1 MDAVRELAAIAADW
15 RRRPLDRDVERAA
28 RRAVLDWFAT
38 MLPGCVQPPATLL
51 ADALASQRG
60 GGGAWCYVDGWPGT
74 ARHAALINAVAS
86 HTVEF
91 DDIFR
96 DGGYH
101 PGSPTVAAALAL
113 AQDRGLPLERF
124 HRALVAGY
132 EVGCRISLAIQ
143 PSHYLHW
150 HTTATVGTI
159 GAAVAGAVLLD
170 CDEAAIGHAIG
181 LASSF
186 AGGHQQNLQG
196 EGLAKAMHPGHAA
209 DAGLLAAFAAAAG
222 ITAAD
227 GALDGAKGYAAATSA
242 STGDWDAA
250 LEGVGQWTPITRM
263 TVKNHGCCG
272 HIFPALDGMRAIMEE
287 EALSPDAIASI
298 AVDGYAATAGMC
310 DRPVPVSAQ
319 DARFSLQYCLAAQM
333 LTGAV
338 RLAAFEPDT
347 LARADIRAL
356 MQRIGVTEAPDL
368 SAAYPRRRMARLVVR
383 LRDGREIHHTQLV
396 RKGDP
401 EAPLTDEEF
410 LRKYEELAGSVLDP
424 EESGRLREVIL
435 SGGSL
440 PGNIHFAERARQ
452 R

>member
-15 RRRPLDRDVERAA
+15 RRRPLEADVEWAA

-38 MLPGCVQPPATLL
+38 TLPGCVHPPATLL
-51 ADALASQRG
+51 AGALASQRG
-60 GGGAWCYVDGWPGT
+60 TGRAWCYVDGRPGT
-74 ARHAALINAVAS
+74 VRHAALINAVAS

-113 AQDRGLPLERF
+113 AQDRGLPLETF
-124 HRALVAGY
+124 HRALIAGY
-132 EVGCRISLAIQ
+132 EVGCRVSLAIQ
-143 PSHYLHW
+143 PSHYAYW

-196 EGLAKAMHPGHAA
+196 EGMAKAMHPGHAA

-222 ITAAD
+222 VTAAA
-227 GALDGAKGYAAATSA
+227 GALDGARGYAAATSA
-242 STGDWDAA
+242 SAGDWDAA
-250 LEGVGQWTPITRM
+250 LEGVGQWTPITRT

-298 AVDGYAATAGMC
+298 MVEGYAATAQMC
-310 DRPVPVSAQ
+310 DRPAPVSSQ

-338 RLAAFEPDT
+338 RLAAFEPNM
-347 LARADIRAL
+347 LVRADIRAL
-356 MQRIGVTEAPDL
+356 MQRIVVTEAPDL
-368 SAAYPRRRMARLVVR
+368 SAAYPRRRIARIAVR
-383 LRDGREIHHTQLV
+383 LRDGREINHTQLV

-401 EAPLTDEEF
+401 EAPLTDEEI
-410 LRKYEELAGSVLDP
+410 LRKYQELAGSVLDP
-424 EESGRLREVIL
+424 EESGRLKGVVMT
-435 SGGSL
+435 GGTL
-440 PGNIHFAERARQ
+440 PGPIGFAGV
-452 R
+452 

>member
-1 MDAVRELAAIAADW
+1 MDAVRELAAIAAEW
-15 RRRPLDRDVERAA
+15 RHRPVDADVEWAA

-38 MLPGCVQPPATLL
+38 TLPGCRQPPATLL
-51 ADALASQRG
+51 AGALASQRG
-60 GGGAWCYVDGWPGT
+60 GGGAWCYVDGQPGT

-86 HTVEF
+86 HITEF

-101 PGSPTVAAALAL
+101 PGSPTVAVALAL

-124 HRALVAGY
+124 HRALIAGY
-132 EVGCRISLAIQ
+132 EVGCRVSLAIQ
-143 PSHYLHW
+143 PSHYVHW

-159 GAAVAGAVLLD
+159 GAAVAGALLLD
-170 CDEAAIGHAIG
+170 CDATAIGHAIG

-196 EGLAKAMHPGHAA
+196 EGMAKAMHPGHAA

-222 ITAAD
+222 VTAAA

-250 LEGVGQWTPITRM
+250 LEGAGQWTAITRM

-287 EALSPDAIASI
+287 EALSPDVIASI
-298 AVDGYAATAGMC
+298 MIEGYAATAQMC
-310 DRPVPVSAQ
+310 DRPAPVSSQ

-333 LTGAV
+333 LTGRV
-338 RLAAFEPDT
+338 RLAAFEAET
-347 LARADIRAL
+347 LARPDIRTL
-356 MQRIGVTEAPDL
+356 MRRIGVTEAADL
-368 SAAYPRRRMARLVVR
+368 SAAYPRRRMARIKVR
-383 LRDGREIHHTQLV
+383 LRDGREILHTQLV

-401 EAPLTDEEF
+401 EAPLTDEEI
-410 LRKYEELAGSVLDP
+410 LSKYQELADSVLDP
-424 EESGRLREVIL
+424 EESQRIKDVVMT
-435 SGGSL
+435 GGTL
-440 PGNIHFAERARQ
+440 PGKIRFAGG
-452 R
+452 

>member
-1 MDAVRELAAIAADW
+1 MDAVKELAAIAADW
-15 RRRPLDRDVERAA
+15 RHRPLDADVEWAA
-28 RRAVLDWFAT
+28 RRALLDWFAT
-38 MLPGCVQPPATLL
+38 TLPGCVQPPATLL
-51 ADALASQRG
+51 AGALASQRG
-60 GGGAWCYVDGWPGT
+60 TGGAWCYVDGRPGT

-124 HRALVAGY
+124 HRALIAGY
-132 EVGCRISLAIQ
+132 EVGCRVSLAIQ
-143 PSHYLHW
+143 PSHYVHW
-150 HTTATVGTI
+150 HITSTVGTI

-170 CDEAAIGHAIG
+170 CDATAIGHAIG
-181 LASSF
+181 LATSF

-196 EGLAKAMHPGHAA
+196 EGMAKAMHPGHAA

-222 ITAAD
+222 VTAAP
-227 GALDGAKGYAAATSA
+227 GALDGAKGYAAATSD

-250 LEGVGQWTPITRM
+250 LEGGGQWTPITRM

-272 HIFPALDGMRAIMEE
+272 HIFPALDGLRAIMEA
-287 EALSPDAIASI
+287 EALSPDDIASI
-298 AVDGYAATAGMC
+298 MVEGYAATAQMC
-310 DRPVPVSAQ
+310 DRPTPVSAQ
-319 DARFSLQYCLAAQM
+319 EARFSLQYCLAAQM

-338 RLAAFEPDT
+338 RLAAFEPET

-356 MQRIGVTEAPDL
+356 MQRIAVTEAPDL
-368 SAAYPRRRMARLVVR
+368 SAAYPRRRMARLAVR
-383 LRDGREIHHTQLV
+383 LHDGREIHHTQHV

-401 EAPLTDEEF
+401 EAPLTNEEIIQ
-410 LRKYEELAGSVLDP
+410 KYEELAASVLS
-424 EESGRLREVIL
+424 EKESNRLMDIILNQDFIPREVN
-435 SGGSL
+435 S
-440 PGNIHFAERARQ
+440 
-452 R
+452 